1 MNSKEFSELLSEHK
15 KINRTIKYTE
25 TLIDE
30 QRQLARNAETTDDE
44 EAYSNSVLRLQV
56 TNSRY
61 KSENDDIESKLIKDV
76 IAIENALDE
85 FVRIGEEIGRN
96 SEQIE
101 TYEAK
106 KYVEN
111 VQGIENE
118 SITYHIERLKHYR
131 DDLMIDKAR
140 AETVVR
146 EAFEHYYA

>member
-1 MNSKEFSELLSEHK
+1 MN
-15 KINRTIKYTE
+15 IN
-25 TLIDE
+25 
-30 QRQLARNAETTDDE
+30 
-44 EAYSNSVLRLQV
+44 
-56 TNSRY
+56 
-61 KSENDDIESKLIKDV
+61 KDV
-76 IAIENALDE
+76 VAIENALDE

-140 AETVVR
+140 AETAVR
-146 EAFEHYYA
+146 EAFEHYYS